1 MLQQENEPALIP
13 ARMDSMD
20 GNSSLKRV
28 DGSGHADER
37 IFKSSYLIPPDEV
50 DVFKDDVRLRPGTW
64 AAITHTAGGTT
75 PGDTSE
81 SACTDNWKTANT
93 ISDNTVKVFE
103 QTGIFISACRHG
115 MIQTLAEMR
124 RSGEL

>member
-1 MLQQENEPALIP
+1 
-13 ARMDSMD
+13 MDSID

-37 IFKSSYLIPPDEV
+37 VFTSSYLIHPAEV
-50 DVFKDDVRLRPGTW
+50 DMFKDDVRLRPGTRTTI
-64 AAITHTAGGTT
+64 ADTSGGTT
-75 PGDTSE
+75 PVHME

-115 MIQTLAEMR
+115 MIQTLVEMR

>member
-1 MLQQENEPALIP
+1 MLQQENEPTLIP

-20 GNSSLKRV
+20 GNNSLKRV

-37 IFKSSYLIPPDEV
+37 IFESSYLIPPDEV
-50 DVFKDDVRLRPGTW
+50 DVFKDDVRLRPGTR
-64 AAITHTAGGTT
+64 AVVTNTAGGIS
-75 PGDTSE
+75 PADVSE
-81 SACTDNWKTANT
+81 STCTDNWKTANT

-115 MIQTLAEMR
+115 MIQTLVEMR